1 MEDFDETLTN
11 RILDQRHEYINE
23 EAEANFD
30 DSLIV
35 KTFDLNQ
42 TNKSVTTNSQLTK
55 LKKKITNKKIREA
68 QSMVLLQRKKA
79 EESIENLYTGIEK
92 EYLSHEH
99 QIQEKKYKD
108 IDNSTKKILIN
119 FSNKVD
125 KNQIRRERAQ

>member
-1 MEDFDETLTN
+1 
-11 RILDQRHEYINE
+11 
-23 EAEANFD
+23 
-30 DSLIV
+30 
-35 KTFDLNQ
+35 
-42 TNKSVTTNSQLTK
+42 
-55 LKKKITNKKIREA
+55 
-68 QSMVLLQRKKA
+68 MVLLQRKKA

-125 KNQIRRERAQ
+125 KNQIRRERA